1 RALKKSG
8 KVIYLTATPSQELYL
23 RWKKKQLPC
32 IQIPARYHGYPLPVP
47 KIIVDKKMNRPRK
60 EVLLSEETME
70 IIHESIEGDLSQL
83 LVFVPTVIL
92 AIQVAEELR
101 SAVRLPPFNNFD
113 ASWVQYSYSR
123 DEDRET
129 KREAFLRGD
138 FPILVTTTLWERGIT
153 VEKVNVL
160 VLFAHLENIFDERC
174 LIQMA
179 GRSGRNAAYPVG
191 KVWFVGGRVTEGMKW
206 ARSRIREL
214 NHEAKRRGY
223 LLPVSTLW
231 LDGWEGRINAE
242 RTDKGNK
249 WAGSS
254 TPFKLPFMPRQKG
267 REK

>member
-1 RALKKSG
+1 MGVDPFAILERAVQEVGPGWMGAFPQFSVVVLHGTSSDKFKDSQIIVATTHQAIRFYSAFDLIIIDEVDAYPFKDSAMLQTSVRRALKKSG

-129 KREAFLRGD
+129 KRGILRGISNPCNHHPMGKNYCGKGKC
-138 FPILVTTTLWERGIT
+138 FGA
-153 VEKVNVL
+153 
-160 VLFAHLENIFDERC
+160 FAHLENI
-174 LIQMA
+174 LM
-179 GRSGRNAAYPVG
+179 SGA
-191 KVWFVGGRVTEGMKW
+191 
-206 ARSRIREL
+206 
-214 NHEAKRRGY
+214 
-223 LLPVSTLW
+223 
-231 LDGWEGRINAE
+231 
-242 RTDKGNK
+242 
-249 WAGSS
+249 
-254 TPFKLPFMPRQKG
+254 
-267 REK
+267 